1 MYTLCNKVGQNRML
15 LLLLAYAA
23 MLALIGTLCITF
35 FHTYQQSMPPRFGQF
50 TVGEEVA
57 QKERLYE
64 LSSISLHP
72 RKLSM
77 QIAYFIV
84 IALINSALLTIYDM
98 WSGSCVH
105 YRSKANI
112 Y

>member
-1 MYTLCNKVGQNRML
+1 MGGCPESNASALVGLCC
-15 LLLLAYAA
+15 YA
-23 MLALIGTLCITF
+23 CIE
-35 FHTYQQSMPPRFGQF
+35 RFGQF

-64 LSSISLHP
+64 LSSTSLHP

-77 QIAYFIV
+77 QTAYFIV
-84 IALINSALLTIYDM
+84 IALINSALLSNYGM

-105 YRSKANI
+105 IQKQSKYI
-112 Y
+112 SSEIHYIHC